1 MVGVVSIA
9 SVLAVGCNRSET
21 PASTTQAATGT
32 SPGQT
37 ATASAMPEHG
47 QDLSITGCLTAGLDG
62 RGFALTPSDSR
73 PTEAGQALQTPGR
86 ETITYELVGN
96 ARDLERHAN
105 TIVTARG
112 REDVS
117 VARDA
122 EVEREDE
129 SEQRPATGSSRT
141 PTVETKEKVEVNVK
155 RLHVASVVA
164 SGEACPSVG
173 AGPKPSTETPA
184 PPSPRPR

>member
-9 SVLAVGCNRSET
+9 SVFAVGCNRSET
-21 PASTTQAATGT
+21 PAPTTQAATGA

-37 ATASAMPEHG
+37 ATPGAMPEHG

-129 SEQRPATGSSRT
+129 SEQQPATGSSRT
-141 PTVETKEKVEVNVK
+141 PTVETKEKVEVTVK

-164 SGEACPSVG
+164 SGEACPSIG
-173 AGPKPSTETPA
+173 SPSGTATSP
-184 PPSPRPR
+184 PRPGRGTP